1 MCATCRYFPL
11 PLISINHLHWLM
23 QEWDETSQQAN
34 CFDEIFKP
42 QDELI
47 NILQE
52 SQLRTEILVDIELNS
67 PNITNTISFPR
78 PTTIVC
84 ITLHSSTI
92 SANITL
98 MNAFECNAYVICLH
112 TSKGMK
118 PHRTPPRT
126 TYDAKLY
133 RYGRTIG
140 HDKTSDA
147 TESCNAYDM
156 LHLSIYFTS
165 FTYNT
170 NLKQYFIFLQIQY
183 KPQIVLYLPSD
194 TIQTS
199 KKYFIFLQIR
209 ELISWVILEP

>member
-11 PLISINHLHWLM
+11 PLISIKYLHWVM
-23 QEWDETSQQAN
+23 QEWDETSQRAK

-42 QDELI
+42 QDKLI

-52 SQLRTEILVDIELNS
+52 SQLRSEILVDIELNS

-78 PTTIVC
+78 TTTIVC
-84 ITLHSSTI
+84 ITLPCIH
-92 SANITL
+92 NICNYHFNEY
-98 MNAFECNAYVICLH
+98 NARECNAYVLCLH
-112 TSKGMK
+112 TSEGMK

-140 HDKTSDA
+140 HDKTSDSN
-147 TESCNAYDM
+147 ESCNAYGM

-165 FTYNT
+165 FTYNK
-170 NLKQYFIFLQIQY
+170 NLK
-183 KPQIVLYLPSD
+183 
-194 TIQTS
+194 
-199 KKYFIFLQIR
+199 
-209 ELISWVILEP
+209 